1 MGALFAIGGRVIGFD
16 LFDRPSTLRKVLPK
30 LVRSAAIDAIDGAAS
45 PSDQSRGFR
54 LPRPERAEASR
65 RQAEGVVVLAQAAQF
80 LAVTAQAP
88 QHVTPALGLGDDCRL
103 TASHM
108 AGAAL
113 LTGHRVVHLS
123 AFALEALG

>member
-1 MGALFAIGGRVIGFD
+1 MSCVEAGRVVGFD
-16 LFDRPSTLRKVLPK
+16 LFDRPSRLRKVLPK
-30 LVRSAAIDAIDGAAS
+30 LVRSAAIDAIDAAAS

-54 LPRPERAEASR
+54 V
-65 RQAEGVVVLAQAAQF
+65 QAEGAVVLALAAQF

-88 QHVTPALGLGDDCRL
+88 QHVTPALGLGEDCRL

-113 LTGHRVVHLS
+113 LTDQHVVHLS